1 MSTLTFD
8 VFSEVLNTGADR
20 FDHVIRERLSKQ
32 GRAFRESAK
41 RNALKRFRTGTTT
54 ANAARATLH
63 RSRPM
68 LLAGLDTAKS
78 PGGFIQDT
86 GGVIRATRGPWL
98 FIPQPDGSF
107 RVAKEVRIKA
117 THWLSDAWAATKRS
131 TPDAL
136 DGALRD
142 ALGGR

>member
-1 MSTLTFD
+1 MSTMTFD
-8 VFSEVLNTGADR
+8 VFSEVLNTGSDR
-20 FDHVIRERLSKQ
+20 LDAVIRERLSKQ
-32 GRAFRESAK
+32 GRAFREAAK
-41 RNALKRFRTGTTT
+41 RNALRRFRTGTTT

-68 LLAGLDTAKS
+68 LMAGLDVDKS

-98 FIPQPDGSF
+98 FITLPDGSF

-117 THWLSDAWAATKRS
+117 TYWLSDAWDTTKRS

-136 DGALRD
+136 NGALRD
-142 ALGGR
+142 ALGSR